1 MKAGFVGLPG
11 SGKSTLFRAITR
23 SDGSGDPFRTVSVPD
38 RRVEALSDLFQP
50 KKKTFAKVECH
61 DMPSIGADE
70 KAEARLF
77 AQMREL
83 DAIALVARGF
93 EDSSF
98 AHARPS
104 VDVAQDLERLHAAF
118 QFSDFVQVE
127 SRVDKI
133 EKSVNKPSKTQERD
147 KKELGVLQK
156 LKVVLEKG
164 GKVEDVSLHASEE
177 ELIRGFRFLTQK
189 PVLVVLNLPD
199 DGKGEAALRA
209 SIPATFP
216 RVLPIRGSLEAEIA
230 QLEAADAAAFMKD
243 YGITEP
249 ARDRLIAGLYEL
261 LGLCSFLT
269 AGEDECRAWTIR
281 KGTSAAEAGAV
292 IHSDI
297 QRGFI
302 RAEVVTFD
310 DLMAAGGL
318 KEAKAANRVRLEGKD
333 YVVKDGDVINFRFSV

>member
-1 MKAGFVGLPG
+1 M
-11 SGKSTLFRAITR
+11 
-23 SDGSGDPFRTVSVPD
+23 PD

-61 DMPSIGADE
+61 DLPSIGADE

-83 DAIALVARGF
+83 DALALVVRGF
-93 EDSSF
+93 EDASF
-98 AHARPS
+98 AHARAS

-127 SRVDKI
+127 SRVDKL

-189 PVLVVLNLPD
+189 PVLVVLNLPE

-249 ARDRLIAGLYEL
+249 ARDRLIAALYEL

-269 AGEDECRAWTIR
+269 AGEDECRAWTIK
-281 KGTSAAEAGAV
+281 KGTSAAEAAGSRSTPTSSAASSAPKSSPSTTSWRPAASRRRRRPTACASRARSTSSRTATSSTSASR
-292 IHSDI
+292 SDLGQAPGL
-297 QRGFI
+297 QRL
-302 RAEVVTFD
+302 
-310 DLMAAGGL
+310 DLFAQIGDLGL
-318 KEAKAANRVRLEGKD
+318 EALDALDE
-333 YVVKDGDVINFRFSV
+333 